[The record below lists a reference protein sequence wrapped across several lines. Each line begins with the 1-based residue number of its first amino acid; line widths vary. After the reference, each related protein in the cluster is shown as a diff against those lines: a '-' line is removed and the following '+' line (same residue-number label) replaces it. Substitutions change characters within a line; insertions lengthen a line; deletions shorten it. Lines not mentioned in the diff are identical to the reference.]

1 MALLDPNTLVGIL
14 HGKLGNLVV
23 ARMKDGRIVVRRPP
37 VRKARCTEGERVG
50 QRTDFSAEAIKVAH
64 APLHRC
70 FLLGR
75 PRPFQPGLDE
85 TSFSNV

>member
-50 QRTDFSAEAIKVAH
+50 QSRLAASNRYIQNPSK
-64 APLHRC
+64 RR
-70 FLLGR
+70 LLCM
-75 PRPFQPGLDE
+75 
-85 TSFSNV
+85 